1 MQTLKHHL
9 KLICKNLLPLSKSDT
24 MITENLKN
32 ISSQLDT
39 VQVYDPY
46 EFLSIHL
53 IPFEFITQK
62 LASLYS
68 QVPSVYE
75 LNERAKH
82 VETQDAKL
90 KERMG
95 EFEKV
100 TKQFFEQRDQFE
112 AYREECE
119 YDIG

>member
-1 MQTLKHHL
+1 
-9 KLICKNLLPLSKSDT
+9 

-32 ISSQLDT
+32 ITSQLDT
-39 VQVYDPY
+39 VQVHDPY

-75 LNERAKH
+75 LNERSKQ
-82 VETQDAKL
+82 QDLQDSKL
-90 KERMG
+90 KERMT

-100 TKQFFEQRDQFE
+100 TKQFFDQRDQFE
-112 AYREECE
+112 QYREECE
-119 YDIG
+119 YDINQTKQRFMAIEKELWGHEKKLK

>member
-9 KLICKNLLPLSKSDT
+9 KLICKNLLPLSKSDP
-24 MITENLKN
+24 MLTESLKN

-62 LASLYS
+62 LANLYA

-75 LNERAKH
+75 LNERAKQ
-82 VETQDAKL
+82 VEAQDAKL

-100 TKQFFEQRDQFE
+100 TK
-112 AYREECE
+112 
-119 YDIG
+119 